1 MGKKP
6 SWNWLKDEDSHEI
19 HHIEWPWDN
28 DDDQPDYD
36 DSEEGGAEDYT
47 SSRPWGID
55 NDGY

>member
-6 SWNWLKDEDSHEI
+6 SWNWLKDDDSHEI
-19 HHIEWPWDN
+19 HHIECPWDN

-47 SSRPWGID
+47 SSRPW
-55 NDGY
+55 